1 MWFRRLQAT
10 VLSLCTFLFTWG
22 KVILIRLNL
31 LCSRL
36 EITILPPPGGP
47 MDASK
52 CMPWEER
59 INQYVCCIYLTA
71 KLLHQLNWC
80 PCCFFT
86 DWELCDVDHCM
97 NLRDL
102 SLLLLYILKRNC
114 YFTAHVFAGL
124 VRSELSAKVSPVA
137 FYQRVKGF
145 DSLVNADSVC
155 WLCSLIRIQRLP
167 KIQPWNWFMVFLLT
181 RALALNNNNNNKNEF
196 AKSIKY

>member
-1 MWFRRLQAT
+1 MWFRRLQAI

-22 KVILIRLNL
+22 KVMLIRLNL

-59 INQYVCCIYLTA
+59 INQCVCCIYLTA

-97 NLRDL
+97 DLRDL

-114 YFTAHVFAGL
+114 YFTAHVLAVL

-137 FYQRVKGF
+137 FYQRVTGLIPKETQIQSVGSVLWSEF
-145 DSLVNADSVC
+145 SICPKFSLGIDSWFSC
-155 WLCSLIRIQRLP
+155 W
-167 KIQPWNWFMVFLLT
+167 
-181 RALALNNNNNNKNEF
+181 RAHLR
-196 AKSIKY
+196 